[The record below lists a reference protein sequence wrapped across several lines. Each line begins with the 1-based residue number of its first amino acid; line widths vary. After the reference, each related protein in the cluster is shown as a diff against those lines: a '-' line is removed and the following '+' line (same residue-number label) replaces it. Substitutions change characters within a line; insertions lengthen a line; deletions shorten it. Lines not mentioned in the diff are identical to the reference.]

1 MQRFASVAATSLA
14 VLTALALTTLP
25 GSGRPHPAPTAYAS
39 PAASVRGH
47 AEQGPLEALFGSENR
62 RMRTTRRVVALTF
75 NAAWDETGVATVL
88 DVLRERHVPATFF
101 PTGQFAERH
110 PAAVRAM
117 AAEHG
122 IGSHSYSHPLFDDLT
137 CPQAAD
143 EVLRADRAIRAAA
156 GKEPLPFFRFP
167 YSATTPRGIACVNE
181 LGYAD
186 IEFTTDTQG
195 YLGPAGGITVQKAVD
210 RVVRDLV
217 PGQIVQMHVGADT
230 GQDAALDAE
239 ALPRIIDAV
248 QARGYR
254 IVDLGAVLLPRQ
266 G

>member
-1 MQRFASVAATSLA
+1 MRAHT
-14 VLTALALTTLP
+14 
-25 GSGRPHPAPTAYAS
+25 
-39 PAASVRGH
+39 
-47 AEQGPLEALFGSENR
+47 EQGPSAALFGSENR
-62 RMRTTRRVVALTF
+62 RMRTTRHVVALTF

-101 PTGQFAERH
+101 PTGRFAESH

-122 IGSHSYSHPLFDDLT
+122 IGSHSYSHPLFDGLT

-156 GKEPLPFFRFP
+156 GEEPLPFFRFP

-210 RVVRDLV
+210 RVVRDLS

-239 ALPRIIDAV
+239 ALPRIVDAV
-248 QARGYR
+248 HAHGYR
-254 IVDLGAVLLPRQ
+254 IVDLRTLLLPRQ
-266 G
+266 D